1 MKGPKILV
9 AFCSDCEEEEN
20 AGAANESCENP
31 SAKKAS
37 IMILEGLANCIAC
50 SGSGVQIDMEAA
62 ADNVKADI
70 FRARTLLIREA
81 LILLNRLVSNPA
93 YAAIV
98 FQVLTS
104 TRDMAAL
111 TIDVANTLSR
121 DDRRM
126 GKSDST
132 TRQIRKSEVV
142 DLGRVFRRRVF
153 TYLGDRT

>member
-1 MKGPKILV
+1 
-9 AFCSDCEEEEN
+9 
-20 AGAANESCENP
+20 
-31 SAKKAS
+31 
-37 IMILEGLANCIAC
+37 
-50 SGSGVQIDMEAA
+50 MEAA

-70 FRARTLLIREA
+70 FRART
-81 LILLNRLVSNPA
+81 LLNRLVSNPA